1 MLQFTII
8 SQGAMVCI
16 VANQEANINHN
27 REHQLY
33 LCVNIPMAGSKVIA
47 STTTKNGYFPI
58 MIKMIQICNCS
69 LCDSHESKRSYR
81 RVPDREV

>member
-33 LCVNIPMAGSKVIA
+33 LCVNMPKAGSKVIA
-47 STTTKNGYFPI
+47 STTTKIYPQGGNFPI
-58 MIKMIQICNCS
+58 MINNPNFTIDLWFHYLEI
-69 LCDSHESKRSYR
+69 
-81 RVPDREV
+81 